1 MTESRGIA
9 ATTTKTCSRC
19 GRRFGCGQG
28 KPGCWCEA
36 IELRRET
43 LAEIR
48 TLAVDCICPTCLAGY
63 GATERTRPDD
73 DAGTGDS
80 NEGGTT
86 WAKAVPHAAVRS
98 RGISAAWGL
107 AAVALLGGALLV
119 ALATGPASIKPGP
132 IIGSALS
139 HLPLLHVRTPLDGVD
154 EAILWQVR
162 APRVVLAALV
172 GGMLAAA
179 GSAYQ
184 GDFRNPLADP
194 YLLGVAAGAGL
205 GATISIAYL
214 SAGTASGFLLPL
226 AAFAGAVTAV

>member
-1 MTESRGIA
+1 MAESRGIA

-63 GATERTRPDD
+63 EATERT
-73 DAGTGDS
+73 

-107 AAVALLGGALLV
+107 AAVALLGGALL
-119 ALATGPASIKPGP
+119 
-132 IIGSALS
+132 
-139 HLPLLHVRTPLDGVD
+139 
-154 EAILWQVR
+154 
-162 APRVVLAALV
+162 
-172 GGMLAAA
+172 
-179 GSAYQ
+179 
-184 GDFRNPLADP
+184 
-194 YLLGVAAGAGL
+194 
-205 GATISIAYL
+205 
-214 SAGTASGFLLPL
+214 
-226 AAFAGAVTAV
+226 